1 MIKSN
6 IASVPASGIRK
17 YFDLLNEMEDVISLG
32 IGEPD
37 FVTPFSIMQAAHTA
51 MDRGHTHYSSNMGFI
66 SLREEIAKY
75 MKNRYGLSYCP
86 KDEILVTVGASE
98 AIDLALRCLLGPGD
112 EVIIPEP
119 SFVAYKGCAT
129 FTGATVVTVDLDKNN
144 RFKLTKEALEKAIT
158 ERTRVIIFPFP
169 NNPTGS
175 IMKKE
180 DMAEIADFLKDK
192 DLVIISDEIYSE
204 LTYNGGHVSI
214 ASFDCLKE
222 KTLVINGFSKAFAMT
237 GWRLGYACGCKE
249 LIHAMN
255 KIHQYAIMCAPSI
268 AQYAA
273 MDALRNGAD
282 DVRYMVEK
290 YNQRRRIIVNGFN
303 EIGLDCFEPEGAF
316 YAFPSIKRTGMT
328 SDEFCESLLKEEH
341 VLMVPGNAFGKSG
354 EGYARATYASSID
367 NILEALDRI
376 DRFLR
381 RRNIK

>member
-1 MIKSN
+1 
-6 IASVPASGIRK
+6 
-17 YFDLLNEMEDVISLG
+17 
-32 IGEPD
+32 
-37 FVTPFSIMQAAHTA
+37 
-51 MDRGHTHYSSNMGFI
+51 
-66 SLREEIAKY
+66 
-75 MKNRYGLSYCP
+75 
-86 KDEILVTVGASE
+86 
-98 AIDLALRCLLGPGD
+98 
-112 EVIIPEP
+112 
-119 SFVAYKGCAT
+119 
-129 FTGATVVTVDLDKNN
+129 
-144 RFKLTKEALEKAIT
+144 
-158 ERTRVIIFPFP
+158 
-169 NNPTGS
+169 
-175 IMKKE
+175 MKKE

-282 DVRYMVEK
+282 DVRYMMEK

>member
-282 DVRYMVEK
+282 DVRYMMEK

>member
-158 ERTRVIIFPFP
+158 VCNKSFMEVRFFDPLG
-169 NNPTGS
+169 TG
-175 IMKKE
+175 
-180 DMAEIADFLKDK
+180 LQ
-192 DLVIISDEIYSE
+192 
-204 LTYNGGHVSI
+204 
-214 ASFDCLKE
+214 
-222 KTLVINGFSKAFAMT
+222 
-237 GWRLGYACGCKE
+237 
-249 LIHAMN
+249 N
-255 KIHQYAIMCAPSI
+255 KI
-268 AQYAA
+268 
-273 MDALRNGAD
+273 
-282 DVRYMVEK
+282 
-290 YNQRRRIIVNGFN
+290 
-303 EIGLDCFEPEGAF
+303 
-316 YAFPSIKRTGMT
+316 
-328 SDEFCESLLKEEH
+328 LL
-341 VLMVPGNAFGKSG
+341 A
-354 EGYARATYASSID
+354 
-367 NILEALDRI
+367 
-376 DRFLR
+376 
-381 RRNIK
+381 